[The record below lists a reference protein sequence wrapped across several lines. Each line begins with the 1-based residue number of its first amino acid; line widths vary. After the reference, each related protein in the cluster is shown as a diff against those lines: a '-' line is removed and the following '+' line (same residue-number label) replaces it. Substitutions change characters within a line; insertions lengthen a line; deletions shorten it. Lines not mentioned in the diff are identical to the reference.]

1 MRPNIHAVCLASV
14 AALLSLSACD
24 KLTGDGEPAPQ
35 AGVAPDAAPPAPD
48 AAAIALAMSQG
59 NLGTAAEMATAA
71 TQANP
76 SDPALFLLLARI
88 EAKRQNVGNAV
99 SALQSAFGAG
109 FHDPR
114 GALNH
119 PDFDGIRKDKAFVAL
134 VQQFSPAKAASKA
147 AAAPAPSSSIRA
159 GDVSIFES
167 ADGHSRIRAGDIEI
181 RD

>member
-1 MRPNIHAVCLASV
+1 MARNMLAGCVIS
-14 AALLSLSACD
+14 LSAILFLSACD
-24 KLTGDGEPAPQ
+24 KFRGDGEPEAQ
-35 AGVAPDAAPPAPD
+35 AVAASDAMRLAPD
-48 AAAIALAMSQG
+48 AAAITLEMSQG
-59 NLGTAAEMATAA
+59 NLGTAAELATAA

-99 SALQSAFGAG
+99 SALQAAFGAG

-119 PDFDGIRKDKAFVAL
+119 PDFDGIRKERAFLAL

-147 AAAPAPSSSIRA
+147 VAAPAPSSSIRA
-159 GDVSIFES
+159 GDVSIVES